1 MMPVPFLRLLLA
13 AQHALVHL
21 CVCECVVCECP
32 NHSYTCHAHPDTPR
46 HTCRLQTH
54 PTHTHKN
61 SVNAFGDSDTFD
73 FSDIVMS
80 WDDCIAELEARKA
93 ATHQPDMKMIISM
106 SLGAGGDLAVVRNTV
121 KKIVSERNDILF
133 LSAAGNGGSSAT
145 AYPAGYPEV
154 VSIAAVDWNM
164 NKAHFSQYNSDVEW

>member
-1 MMPVPFLRLLLA
+1 MGIV
-13 AQHALVHL
+13 
-21 CVCECVVCECP
+21 
-32 NHSYTCHAHPDTPR
+32 TP
-46 HTCRLQTH
+46 TLPGCL
-54 PTHTHKN
+54 PPPPPC

-80 WDDCIAELEARKA
+80 WDDCLNELDARKA
-93 ATHQPDMKMIISM
+93 ATRQPDMKMIISM
-106 SLGAGGDLAVVRNTV
+106 SLGAGGDLAVVRNAV

>member
-1 MMPVPFLRLLLA
+1 MGMSSLLPLHPSMPQLGPLMSDTPPLPSAPAVPSTHLLA
-13 AQHALVHL
+13 
-21 CVCECVVCECP
+21 C
-32 NHSYTCHAHPDTPR
+32 
-46 HTCRLQTH
+46 
-54 PTHTHKN
+54 

-80 WDDCIAELEARKA
+80 WDDCLNELDARKA
-93 ATHQPDMKMIISM
+93 ATRQPDMKMIISM
-106 SLGAGGDLAVVRNTV
+106 SLGAGGDLAVVRTAV
-121 KKIVSERNDILF
+121 KRIASERNDVLF

-164 NKAHFSQYNSDVEW
+164 NKAHFSQYNVDVEW